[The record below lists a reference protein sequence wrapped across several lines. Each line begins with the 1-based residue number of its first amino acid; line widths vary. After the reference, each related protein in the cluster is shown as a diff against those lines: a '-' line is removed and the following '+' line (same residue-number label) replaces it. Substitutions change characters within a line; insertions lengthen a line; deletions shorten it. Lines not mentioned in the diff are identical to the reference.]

1 MDFQFTDEQQAIRQQ
16 AREFAEKAIMPRV
29 REYDEKGE
37 PPLDLIDQMKELGY
51 LGGVVPEEYGG
62 AGLDY
67 VSYGCLV
74 EEIGR
79 ACSAMRTIISVQC
92 SLVQGPLLKWGT
104 EEQKRTYF
112 PKLCSGEWLGCFGL
126 TEPNSGSDAAALRTS
141 CVRDGDDWIL
151 NGTKMWISNGSLA
164 QVALIMATEDPS
176 KGHRGITAFLVDT
189 ASDGFQAHMIHG
201 KLGLRAAD
209 TSELVL
215 TDVRVPDACRLGP
228 VGKGFSVA
236 LSAIESGRYSVACGC
251 VGICQGATDAAIA
264 YAKERHAFGRP
275 IAGFQLVQ
283 DLIAENVVDTDAAR
297 LLVYRAGD
305 LKQKGLPNGQ
315 ETSIAKYFASEAAV
329 RCSNRAVQVFGGYGF
344 SSEYPVE
351 RYLRDAR
358 VTTLYEGT
366 SQVQKLLIAGAATG
380 VKAFT

>member
-16 AREFAEKAIMPRV
+16 ARDFAEKAIMPRV

-104 EEQKRTYF
+104 EEQKRKYF

-189 ASDGFQAHMIHG
+189 ASDGFKANMIHG

-228 VGKGFSVA
+228 MGKGFSVA

-251 VGICQGATDAAIA
+251 VGICQGSTDAAIA

-275 IAGFQLVQ
+275 IAAFQLVQ
-283 DLIAENVVDTDAAR
+283 ELIAENVVDTDAAR

-344 SSEYPVE
+344 SNEYPVE

>member
-1 MDFQFTDEQQAIRQQ
+1 MNFDFTDDQMAIRTQ
-16 AREFAEKAIMPRV
+16 AREFAEKEIMPRAA
-29 REYDEKGE
+29 EYDASGQ
-37 PPLDLIDQMKELGY
+37 PPMDIINKMKDLGY

-79 ACSAMRTIISVQC
+79 GCSAMRTIISVQC
-92 SLVQGPLLKWGT
+92 SLVEGPLLKWGT
-104 EEQKRTYF
+104 EEQKHEYF

-126 TEPNSGSDAAALRTS
+126 TEPDSGSDAAALKTI

-164 QVALIMATEDPS
+164 QVALIMATEDTS

-189 ASDGFQAHMIHG
+189 DSEGFQANMIHG
-201 KLGLRAAD
+201 KLGLRGAD

-215 TDVRVPDACRLGP
+215 TDVRVPDTRRIGP

-236 LSAIESGRYSVACGC
+236 LSAIEGGRYSVAAGC
-251 VGICQGATDAAIA
+251 VGICQGSTDAAVS
-264 YAKERHAFGRP
+264 YAQERHAFGRP

-283 DLIAENVVDTDAAR
+283 DLIADNLVDTEAAR

-305 LKQKGLPNGQ
+305 LKQKGRPNGR
-315 ETSIAKYFASEAAV
+315 ETSIAKLYASEAAF
-329 RCSNRAVQVFGGYGF
+329 RCAHRAVQVYGGYGF

-358 VTTLYEGT
+358 VASLYEGT
-366 SQVQKLLIAGAATG
+366 SQVQKLLIAGDATG
-380 VKAFT
+380 IKAFT

>member
-1 MDFQFTDEQQAIRQQ
+1 MHFQLSEDQQAIRAQ
-16 AREFAEKAIMPRV
+16 ARDFAEKEIMPRA
-29 REYDEKGE
+29 REYDETGQ
-37 PPLDLIDQMKELGY
+37 PPLDLIDKMKDLGY
-51 LGGVVPEEYGG
+51 LGGVIPEEYGG

-67 VSYGCLV
+67 VAYGCLV

-92 SLVQGPLLKWGT
+92 SLVESPIYKWGT
-104 EEQKRTYF
+104 EEQKHHYL

-126 TEPNSGSDAAALRTS
+126 TEPDSGSDAAALKTR

-151 NGTKMWISNGSLA
+151 TGRKMWISNGSLA
-164 QVALIMATEDPS
+164 QVALILATEDLS
-176 KGHRGITAFLVDT
+176 KGHRGITAFLVDAGSEGFT
-189 ASDGFQAHMIHG
+189 ANMIHG
-201 KLGLRAAD
+201 KLGLRGAD

-215 TDVRVPDACRLGP
+215 EEVRVPDGCRLGP

-236 LSAIESGRYSVACGC
+236 LSAIENGRYSVASGC
-251 VGICQGATDAAIA
+251 VGICQGSTDAAIQ
-264 YAKERHAFGRP
+264 YAQDRHAFGRP
-275 IAGFQLVQ
+275 IGGFQLVQ
-283 DLIAENVVDTDAAR
+283 ELIAENLVDTDAAR
-297 LLVYRAGD
+297 LLVLRAGD
-305 LKQKGLPNGQ
+305 LKQRGLPNGR
-315 ETSIAKYFASEAAV
+315 ETSIAKFFASEAAV

-366 SQVQKLLIAGAATG
+366 SQIQKLLIAGDALG
-380 VKAFT
+380 IRAFT

>member
-1 MDFQFTDEQQAIRQQ
+1 MNFQFTDDQQAIRQQ
-16 AREFAEKAIMPRV
+16 AREFAEKEIMPRA
-29 REYDEKGE
+29 REYDETGM
-37 PPLDLIDQMKELGY
+37 PPLDLIDKMKNLGY

-79 ACSAMRTIISVQC
+79 ACSSMRTVISVQC
-92 SLVQGPLLKWGT
+92 SLVQGPIMKWAT
-104 EEQKRTYF
+104 EEQKHHYL
-112 PKLCSGEWLGCFGL
+112 PKLASGEWLGCFGL
-126 TEPNSGSDAAALRTS
+126 TEPDSGSDAAALKTS
-141 CVRDGDDWIL
+141 CVRDGDHWIL

-164 QVALIMATEDPS
+164 QVALILATGDPS

-189 ASDGFQAHMIHG
+189 STDGFSANMIHG
-201 KLGLRAAD
+201 KLGLRGAD

-215 TDVRVPDACRLGP
+215 TDVRVPDSCRLGP
-228 VGKGFSVA
+228 EGKGFSVA
-236 LSAIESGRYSVACGC
+236 LSAIENGRYSVACGC
-251 VGICQGATDAAIA
+251 VGICQGSTDAAIA

-283 DLIAENVVDTDAAR
+283 ELIADNIVDTDAAR
-297 LLVYRAGD
+297 LLVFRAGD
-305 LKQKGLPNGQ
+305 LKQRKEPNGQ
-315 ETSIAKYFASEAAV
+315 ETCIAKYFASEAAF
-329 RCSNRAVQVFGGYGF
+329 RCANRALQVFGGYGF

-366 SQVQKLLIAGAATG
+366 SQIQKLLIAGEATG
-380 VKAFT
+380 IRAFV

>member
-1 MDFQFTDEQQAIRQQ
+1 MNFEFTDDQLAIRAQV
-16 AREFAEKAIMPRV
+16 REFADKEIVPRV

-37 PPLDLIDQMKELGY
+37 PPLDIIDKMKDLGY

-67 VSYGCLV
+67 ISYGCLV

-92 SLVQGPLLKWGT
+92 SLVESPVLKWGT
-104 EEQKRTYF
+104 EEQKQKYL

-126 TEPNSGSDAAALRTS
+126 TEPNSGTDAAALRTS
-141 CVRDGDDWIL
+141 CRRDGDDWIL
-151 NGTKMWISNGSLA
+151 NGSKMWISNGSLA
-164 QVALIMATEDPS
+164 QVALVLATEDPA
-176 KGHRGITAFLVDT
+176 KGYKGITAFLVDT
-189 ASDGFQAHMIHG
+189 SSPGFQANMIHG

-209 TSELVL
+209 TSELVF
-215 TDVRVPDACRLGP
+215 TDMRVPDACRLGP

-236 LSAIESGRYSVACGC
+236 LSAIENGRYSVACGC
-251 VGICQGATDAAIA
+251 VGICQGATDTSLE
-264 YAKERHAFGRP
+264 YAKERQAFGRP

-283 DLIAENVVDTDAAR
+283 EMIAENLVDTDAAR
-297 LLVYRAGD
+297 LLVYRAGA
-305 LKQKGLPNGQ
+305 LKQAGKPNGR

-329 RCSNRAVQVFGGYGF
+329 RCSNRAVQIYGGYGF
-344 SSEYPVE
+344 SNEFPAE

-366 SQVQKLLIAGAATG
+366 SQVQKLLIAADATG
-380 VKAFT
+380 IKAFT